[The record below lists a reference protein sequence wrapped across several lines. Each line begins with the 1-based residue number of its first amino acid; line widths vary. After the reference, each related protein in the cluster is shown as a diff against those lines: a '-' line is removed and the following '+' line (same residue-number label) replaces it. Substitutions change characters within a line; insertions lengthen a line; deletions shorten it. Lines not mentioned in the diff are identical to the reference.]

1 MYIITQT
8 RMTHHTP
15 SSWLRPK
22 DMLYKGGAFSTSMI
36 RKKAPFMGIVIAV
49 MIAQLAVTYF
59 AMEALSKND
68 ALQEYMKKNVWL
80 LVMAFVMPFVIILV
94 LAFVPMS
101 MPVKLVLFT
110 LFSLLFGLILSIS
123 RRYMTPELVKAAMV
137 ATLGIFVSMFLVGIV
152 LAGLGYDLFWLGMIL
167 FVLLI
172 ILVIVGI
179 VMLFIHPDKKAMRTR
194 AILVIILFAVYIIF
208 DTNQIIM
215 RDYNGDYVMA
225 GLDYYLDMLNIFTA
239 MLQVLGD
246 NS

>member
-1 MYIITQT
+1 
-8 RMTHHTP
+8 
-15 SSWLRPK
+15 
-22 DMLYKGGAFSTSMI
+22 
-36 RKKAPFMGIVIAV
+36 MGIVIAL
-49 MIAQLAVTYF
+49 MIAQLAVTYYT
-59 AMEALSKND
+59 MEALAKND
-68 ALQEYMKKNVWL
+68 SLQEYIKNNVWL
-80 LVMAFVMPFVIILV
+80 LVIAFVLPLVIILV

-101 MPVKLVLFT
+101 MSLKLILFT
-110 LFSLLFGLILSIS
+110 LFSALFGFLLSVS

-152 LAGLGYDLFWLGMIL
+152 LAGLGYDLFWLGVIL
-167 FVLLI
+167 FVLLL

-239 MLQVLGD
+239 LLQVLGD
-246 NS
+246 SS